1 MRGKWHFEFM
11 ALQINHNKHLY
22 WIDWMKTI
30 GITLIVFGHF
40 ASPHNV
46 YAYVFSVPL
55 FFLISGFLSKR
66 EENHTV
72 FWKKIWHNLIVPM
85 LIICTINYLYV
96 CARHYISPIEGFF
109 PDTPPIFI
117 AKLLLGVHKSVET
130 LWFVYTL
137 VILKIILQ
145 YLPKP
150 WQHCVLFAVCLAT
163 AYCINEYQLS
173 LFGKPLY
180 YTPCAITSVFVS
192 YPFYMIGYWLRDF
205 RETFNNYRVHS
216 VSSCIALL
224 VCALLVFICGYK
236 HTSVFLFLCGYGDSI
251 ILFLLGGMAGSACVY
266 IISKFL
272 VRVKYAKVQNFNSV
286 VSQGTILI
294 LGFHMPLVRFLRRFE
309 ITSDIQA
316 AAFSILIVL
325 LFVPII
331 MLCKKYAPIIMGKYR
346 AK

>member
-11 ALQINHNKHLY
+11 ALQINTNKHFF

-96 CARHYISPIEGFF
+96 CARHYISPNYLLY
-109 PDTPPIFI
+109 PDNPAVFI
-117 AKLLLGVHKSVET
+117 AKLLLGVHKSVDT

-180 YTPCAITSVFVS
+180 STPCAITSVFVS

-216 VSSCIALL
+216 VSACISLL

-236 HTSVFLFLCGYGDSI
+236 HTSVFLFLCRYGDNI
-251 ILFLLGGMAGSACVY
+251 ILFLLGGLAGSACVY
-266 IISKFL
+266 IISKIIAQ
-272 VRVKYAKVQNFNSV
+272 VSSAKVQSFCSLI
-286 VSQGTILI
+286 SQGTILI
-294 LGFHMPLVRFLRRFE
+294 LGFHMLIENELKILGYISFFE
-309 ITSDIQA
+309 SC
-316 AAFSILIVL
+316 AFSILIVL

>member
-1 MRGKWHFEFM
+1 M
-11 ALQINHNKHLY
+11 AFQIENSKHLY

-40 ASPHNV
+40 ASPHSV

-85 LIICTINYLYV
+85 LIICTIKYLYV
-96 CARHYISPIEGFF
+96 CARHYIF
-109 PDTPPIFI
+109 PNYLLYPDNPAVFI
-117 AKLLLGVHKSVET
+117 AKMLLGIHKSAGN

-145 YLPKP
+145 YIPRL

-173 LFGKPLY
+173 LFGEPLY

-192 YPFYMIGYWLRDF
+192 YPFYMIGYWLRDL
-205 RETFNNYRVHS
+205 REAFNNYRVHS
-216 VSSCIALL
+216 VSAYIILIA
-224 VCALLVFICGYK
+224 CALIVFYCGNDHSGVLLYICR
-236 HTSVFLFLCGYGDSI
+236 YGDSI

-266 IISKFL
+266 IISQL
-272 VRVKYAKVQNFNSV
+272 VAQVSSAKVQTLGSLI
-286 VSQGTILI
+286 SQGTILI

>member
-1 MRGKWHFEFM
+1 MS
-11 ALQINHNKHLY
+11 LQIHTNKHFF

-40 ASPHNV
+40 GSRHSN

-96 CARHYISPIEGFF
+96 CTLHFIAPIEGFC
-109 PDTPPIFI
+109 PDTPLYFL
-117 AKLLLGVHKSVET
+117 AKLLLGVNKSVET

-137 VILKIILQ
+137 IILKIILQ

-150 WQHCVLFAVCLAT
+150 WLHCVLFAVCLAT
-163 AYCINEYQLS
+163 AFCINEYKLT
-173 LFGKPLY
+173 LLGKSLY

-205 RETFNNYRVHS
+205 RETFNKYRTKSVSAYIILIACALIVFYCGHNHS
-216 VSSCIALL
+216 VVKLY
-224 VCALLVFICGYK
+224 ICR
-236 HTSVFLFLCGYGDSI
+236 YGDSI
-251 ILFLLGGMAGSACVY
+251 LLFLLGGMAGSACVY
-266 IISKFL
+266 IISKL
-272 VRVKYAKVQNFNSV
+272 VAQVSSTKVQVLGSLI
-286 VSQGTILI
+286 SQGTILI
-294 LGFHMPLVRFLRRFE
+294 LGFHSPIVLFLKRLGVANCF
-309 ITSDIQA
+309 QA
-316 AAFSILIVL
+316 AAFSILIVF
-325 LFVPII
+325 LFVPVI
-331 MLCKKYAPIIMGKYR
+331 MLCKKYAPVIMGKYR

>member
-1 MRGKWHFEFM
+1 M
-11 ALQINHNKHLY
+11 ALQINTNKHFF

-46 YAYVFSVPL
+46 FAYVFSVPL

-96 CARHYISPIEGFF
+96 CVRHYISPNYLLY
-109 PDTPPIFI
+109 PDNPAVFI

-150 WQHCVLFAVCLAT
+150 WLHCVLFAVFLAT

-205 RETFNNYRVHS
+205 RETFNKYHTQSVSAYIILIACALIVFYCGHNHS
-216 VSSCIALL
+216 VVKLY
-224 VCALLVFICGYK
+224 ICR
-236 HTSVFLFLCGYGDSI
+236 YGDSI
-251 ILFLLGGMAGSACVY
+251 LLFLLGGMAGSACVY

-286 VSQGTILI
+286 ISQGTILI
-294 LGFHMPLVRFLRRFE
+294 LGFHMPLVRFLRHFE
-309 ITSDIQA
+309 ITNDIQA

-331 MLCKKYAPIIMGKYR
+331 MLCKKYAPVIMGKYR

>member
-1 MRGKWHFEFM
+1 M
-11 ALQINHNKHLY
+11 ALQINTNKHFF

-66 EENHTV
+66 EENHTI

-137 VILKIILQ
+137 IILKIILQ

-150 WQHCVLFAVCLAT
+150 WLHCVLFAVCLAT
-163 AYCINEYQLS
+163 AFCINEYKLT
-173 LFGKPLY
+173 LLGKSLY

-192 YPFYMIGYWLRDF
+192 YPFYMIGYWLRNL
-205 RETFNNYRVHS
+205 REAFNKYHTQSVSAYFILIACALIVFYCGHNHS
-216 VSSCIALL
+216 VVKLY
-224 VCALLVFICGYK
+224 ICR
-236 HTSVFLFLCGYGDSI
+236 YGDSI
-251 ILFLLGGMAGSACVY
+251 LLFLLGGMAGSA
-266 IISKFL
+266 
-272 VRVKYAKVQNFNSV
+272 
-286 VSQGTILI
+286 
-294 LGFHMPLVRFLRRFE
+294 
-309 ITSDIQA
+309 
-316 AAFSILIVL
+316 
-325 LFVPII
+325 
-331 MLCKKYAPIIMGKYR
+331 
-346 AK
+346 

>member
-1 MRGKWHFEFM
+1 
-11 ALQINHNKHLY
+11 
-22 WIDWMKTI
+22 MKAI

-40 ASPHNV
+40 GSRYSN

-137 VILKIILQ
+137 IILKIILQ

-173 LFGKPLY
+173 LLGKPLY

-192 YPFYMIGYWLRDF
+192 YPFYMIGYWLRDL
-205 RETFNNYRVHS
+205 REAFNKYHTQSVSAYVILIACALIVFYCGHNHS
-216 VSSCIALL
+216 VVKLY
-224 VCALLVFICGYK
+224 ICR
-236 HTSVFLFLCGYGDSI
+236 YGDSI
-251 ILFLLGGMAGSACVY
+251 LLFLLGGMAGSACVY

-272 VRVKYAKVQNFNSV
+272 VRVKYAKVQNFGSV

-294 LGFHMPLVRFLRRFE
+294 LGFHMPLVDFFRNFE
-309 ITSDIQA
+309 LTSDIQA

-331 MLCKKYAPIIMGKYR
+331 MLFKKYAPIVMGKYR

>member
-1 MRGKWHFEFM
+1 
-11 ALQINHNKHLY
+11 
-22 WIDWMKTI
+22 MKTI

-40 ASPHNV
+40 ASPHHV

-66 EENHTV
+66 EESHTL
-72 FWKKIWHNLIVPM
+72 FGKKIWHNLIVPM

-96 CARHYISPIEGFF
+96 CARHFISPLDGVC
-109 PDTPPIFI
+109 PDNPLIFV
-117 AKLLLGVHKSVET
+117 AKLLLAINKSVT
-130 LWFVYTL
+130 NLWFVYTL

-150 WQHCVLFAVCLAT
+150 WLHCVLFAVCLAT
-163 AYCINEYQLS
+163 AFCINEYKLT
-173 LFGKPLY
+173 LLGKSLY

-192 YPFYMIGYWLRDF
+192 YPFYMIGYWLRNL
-205 RETFNNYRVHS
+205 REAFNKYHTQSVSAYFILIACALIVFYCGHNHS
-216 VSSCIALL
+216 VVKLY
-224 VCALLVFICGYK
+224 ICR
-236 HTSVFLFLCGYGDSI
+236 YGDSI

-331 MLCKKYAPIIMGKYR
+331 MLCKKYAPVIMGKYR

>member
-1 MRGKWHFEFM
+1 
-11 ALQINHNKHLY
+11 
-22 WIDWMKTI
+22 MKAI
-30 GITLIVFGHF
+30 GITVIVFGHF

-72 FWKKIWHNLIVPM
+72 FWKKIWHNLMVPM

-137 VILKIILQ
+137 IILKIILQ
-145 YLPKP
+145 YLPKR
-150 WQHCVLFAVCLAT
+150 WLHCMLLAVCLTT
-163 AYCINEYQLS
+163 AFCINEYKLT
-173 LFGKPLY
+173 LFGISLY
-180 YTPCAITSVFVS
+180 YTPCAITSMFAS
-192 YPFYMIGYWLRDF
+192 YPFFLVGYWLRDY
-205 RETFNNYRVHS
+205 REACNNYRAHS
-216 VSSCIALL
+216 LSGYIFLIA
-224 VCALLVFICGYK
+224 CALIVLYCGHNRSVVCLYICR
-236 HTSVFLFLCGYGDSI
+236 YGDNI
-251 ILFLLGGMAGSACVY
+251 ILFLLGGLAGSACVY

-272 VRVKYAKVQNFNSV
+272 VRVKYAKVQKFGSV

-294 LGFHMPLVRFLRRFE
+294 LGFHMPLVDFFRNFE
-309 ITSDIQA
+309 LTSDIQA
-316 AAFSILIVL
+316 AAFSILIVF
-325 LFVPII
+325 LFVPVI
-331 MLCKKYAPIIMGKYR
+331 MLCKKYAPVIMGKYR

>member
-1 MRGKWHFEFM
+1 
-11 ALQINHNKHLY
+11 
-22 WIDWMKTI
+22 MKAI

-40 ASPHNV
+40 GSRYSN

-55 FFLISGFLSKR
+55 FFLISGFLSKI

-72 FWKKIWHNLIVPM
+72 FWKKIWHNLIVSM

-145 YLPKP
+145 YFPKP
-150 WQHCVLFAVCLAT
+150 WLHCVLFAVCLAT
-163 AYCINEYQLS
+163 AFCINEYKLT
-173 LFGKPLY
+173 LLGKSLY

-192 YPFYMIGYWLRDF
+192 YPFYMIGYWLRDL
-205 RETFNNYRVHS
+205 REAFNKYHTQSVSAYVILIACALIVFYCGNNHS
-216 VSSCIALL
+216 VVNLY
-224 VCALLVFICGYK
+224 ICR
-236 HTSVFLFLCGYGDSI
+236 YGDSI
-251 ILFLLGGMAGSACVY
+251 LLFLLGGMAGSACVY
-266 IISKFL
+266 IISQL
-272 VRVKYAKVQNFNSV
+272 VAQVSSTKVQVLGSLI
-286 VSQGTILI
+286 SQGTILI
-294 LGFHMPLVRFLRRFE
+294 LGFHSPIVLFLKRLGVANCF
-309 ITSDIQA
+309 QA
-316 AAFSILIVL
+316 VAFSILIVL

>member
-1 MRGKWHFEFM
+1 M
-11 ALQINHNKHLY
+11 ALQTNNNKHLY

-40 ASPHNV
+40 ASPHHV

-66 EENHTV
+66 EESHTL
-72 FWKKIWHNLIVPM
+72 FGKKIWHNLIVPM

-96 CARHYISPIEGFF
+96 CARHFISPLDGVC
-109 PDTPPIFI
+109 PDNPLIFV
-117 AKLLLGVHKSVET
+117 AKLLLGINKSVT
-130 LWFVYTL
+130 NLWFVYTL

-150 WQHCVLFAVCLAT
+150 WLHCVLFAVCLAT
-163 AYCINEYQLS
+163 AFCINEYKLT
-173 LFGKPLY
+173 LLGKSLY

-192 YPFYMIGYWLRDF
+192 YPFYMIGYWLRNL
-205 RETFNNYRVHS
+205 REAFNKYHTQSVSAYFILIACALIVFYCGHNHS
-216 VSSCIALL
+216 VVKLY
-224 VCALLVFICGYK
+224 ICR
-236 HTSVFLFLCGYGDSI
+236 YGDSI

-272 VRVKYAKVQNFNSV
+272 VRVKYAKVQKFSSV

-325 LFVPII
+325 LFVPVI
-331 MLCKKYAPIIMGKYR
+331 MLCKKYAPIVMGKYR

>member
-11 ALQINHNKHLY
+11 TLQINTNKHLY
-22 WIDWMKTI
+22 WIDWMKAI

-40 ASPHNV
+40 ASPHHV

-66 EENHTV
+66 EESHTL
-72 FWKKIWHNLIVPM
+72 FGKKIWHNLIVPM

-96 CARHYISPIEGFF
+96 CARHFISPLDGVC
-109 PDTPPIFI
+109 PDNPLIFV
-117 AKLLLGVHKSVET
+117 AKLLLGINKSVT
-130 LWFVYTL
+130 NLWFVYTL

-145 YLPKP
+145 YLPKR
-150 WQHCVLFAVCLAT
+150 WLHCVLFAVCLAT

-180 YTPCAITSVFVS
+180 STPCAITSLFVS

-205 RETFNNYRVHS
+205 REAFNKYHTQSVSAYFILIACALIAFYCGHNHS
-216 VSSCIALL
+216 VVKLYI
-224 VCALLVFICGYK
+224 
-236 HTSVFLFLCGYGDSI
+236 CGYGDSI

>member
-1 MRGKWHFEFM
+1 M
-11 ALQINHNKHLY
+11 ALQINNSKHLY

-40 ASPHNV
+40 ASPHHV

-66 EENHTV
+66 EESHTL
-72 FWKKIWHNLIVPM
+72 FGKKIWHNLIVPM

-96 CARHYISPIEGFF
+96 CARHFISPLDGVC
-109 PDTPPIFI
+109 PDNPLIFV
-117 AKLLLGVHKSVET
+117 AKLLLGINKSVT
-130 LWFVYTL
+130 NLWFVYTL

-150 WQHCVLFAVCLAT
+150 WLHCVLFAVCLAT
-163 AYCINEYQLS
+163 AFCINEYKLT
-173 LFGKPLY
+173 LLGKSLY

-192 YPFYMIGYWLRDF
+192 YPFYMIGYWLRNL
-205 RETFNNYRVHS
+205 REAFNKYHTQSVSAYFILIACALIVFYCGHNHS
-216 VSSCIALL
+216 VVKLY
-224 VCALLVFICGYK
+224 ICR
-236 HTSVFLFLCGYGDSI
+236 YGDSI

-331 MLCKKYAPIIMGKYR
+331 MLCKKYAPIVMGKYR

>member
-1 MRGKWHFEFM
+1 
-11 ALQINHNKHLY
+11 
-22 WIDWMKTI
+22 MKAI

-40 ASPHNV
+40 ASPHHV

-66 EENHTV
+66 EESHTL
-72 FWKKIWHNLIVPM
+72 FGKKIWHNLIVPM

-96 CARHYISPIEGFF
+96 CARHFISPLDGVC
-109 PDTPPIFI
+109 PDNPLIFV
-117 AKLLLGVHKSVET
+117 AKLLLGINKSVT
-130 LWFVYTL
+130 NLWFVYTL

-145 YLPKP
+145 YLPKR
-150 WQHCVLFAVCLAT
+150 WLHCVLFAVCLAT

-192 YPFYMIGYWLRDF
+192 YPFYMIGYWLRNL
-205 RETFNNYRVHS
+205 RETFNKYHTQSVSAYIILIACALIVFYCGHNHS
-216 VSSCIALL
+216 VVKLYI
-224 VCALLVFICGYK
+224 
-236 HTSVFLFLCGYGDSI
+236 CGYGDSI

-294 LGFHMPLVRFLRRFE
+294 LGFHMPLVNFLRRFE

-331 MLCKKYAPIIMGKYR
+331 MLCKKYAPIVMGKYR

>member
-1 MRGKWHFEFM
+1 
-11 ALQINHNKHLY
+11 
-22 WIDWMKTI
+22 MKAI

-40 ASPHNV
+40 ASPHHV

-66 EENHTV
+66 EESHTL
-72 FWKKIWHNLIVPM
+72 FGKKIWHNLIVPM

-96 CARHYISPIEGFF
+96 CARHFISPLDGVC
-109 PDTPPIFI
+109 PDNPLIFV
-117 AKLLLGVHKSVET
+117 AKLLLGINKSVT
-130 LWFVYTL
+130 NLWFVYTL

-145 YLPKP
+145 YLPKR
-150 WQHCVLFAVCLAT
+150 WLHCVLFAVCLAT

-192 YPFYMIGYWLRDF
+192 YPFYMIGYWLRNL
-205 RETFNNYRVHS
+205 RETFNKYHTQSVSAYIILIACALIVFYCGHNHS
-216 VSSCIALL
+216 VVKLYI
-224 VCALLVFICGYK
+224 
-236 HTSVFLFLCGYGDSI
+236 CGYGDSI

-294 LGFHMPLVRFLRRFE
+294 LGFHMPLVNFLRRFE

-316 AAFSILIVL
+316 AAFSILIVF

-331 MLCKKYAPIIMGKYR
+331 MLCKKYAPVIMGKYR

>member
-1 MRGKWHFEFM
+1 
-11 ALQINHNKHLY
+11 
-22 WIDWMKTI
+22 MKTI

-137 VILKIILQ
+137 IILKIILQ

-150 WQHCVLFAVCLAT
+150 WLHCVLFAVCLAT
-163 AYCINEYQLS
+163 AFCINEYKLT
-173 LFGKPLY
+173 LLGKSLY

-192 YPFYMIGYWLRDF
+192 YPFYMIGYWLRNL
-205 RETFNNYRVHS
+205 REAFNKYHTQSVSAYFILIACALIVFYCGHNHS
-216 VSSCIALL
+216 VVKLY
-224 VCALLVFICGYK
+224 ICR
-236 HTSVFLFLCGYGDSI
+236 YGDSI
-251 ILFLLGGMAGSACVY
+251 LLFLLGGMAGSACVY
-266 IISKFL
+266 IISKL
-272 VRVKYAKVQNFNSV
+272 VTQVSSTKVQV
-286 VSQGTILI
+286 LGALISQGTILI
-294 LGFHMPLVRFLRRFE
+294 LGFHMPLVDFFRNFE
-309 ITSDIQA
+309 LTSDIQA

-331 MLCKKYAPIIMGKYR
+331 MLFKKYAPVIMGKYR
-346 AK
+346 AKY

>member
-1 MRGKWHFEFM
+1 MT
-11 ALQINHNKHLY
+11 LQINTNKHLY
-22 WIDWMKTI
+22 WIDWMKAI

-40 ASPHNV
+40 ASPHHV

-66 EENHTV
+66 EESHTL
-72 FWKKIWHNLIVPM
+72 FGKKIWHNLIVPM

-96 CARHYISPIEGFF
+96 CARHFISPLDGVC
-109 PDTPPIFI
+109 PDHPLIFVY
-117 AKLLLGVHKSVET
+117 KLLLSINKSVT
-130 LWFVYTL
+130 NLWFVYTL

-145 YLPKP
+145 YLPKR
-150 WQHCVLFAVCLAT
+150 WLHCVLFAVCLAT
-163 AYCINEYQLS
+163 ACCINEYQLS
-173 LFGKPLY
+173 LFWKPLY

-192 YPFYMIGYWLRDF
+192 YPFYMIGYWLRNL
-205 RETFNNYRVHS
+205 RETFNKYHTQSVSAYIILIACALIVFYCGHNHS
-216 VSSCIALL
+216 VVKLYI
-224 VCALLVFICGYK
+224 
-236 HTSVFLFLCGYGDSI
+236 CGYGDSI

-331 MLCKKYAPIIMGKYR
+331 MLCKKYAPVIMGKYR

>member
-1 MRGKWHFEFM
+1 
-11 ALQINHNKHLY
+11 
-22 WIDWMKTI
+22 MKAI

-40 ASPHNV
+40 GSPHHM

-66 EENHTV
+66 EESHTL
-72 FWKKIWHNLIVPM
+72 FGKKIWHNLIVPM

-96 CARHYISPIEGFF
+96 CARHFISPLDGVC
-109 PDTPPIFI
+109 PDNPLIFV
-117 AKLLLGVHKSVET
+117 AKLLLGINKSVT
-130 LWFVYTL
+130 NLWFVYTL

-145 YLPKP
+145 YLPKR
-150 WQHCVLFAVCLAT
+150 WLHCVLFAVCLAT

-192 YPFYMIGYWLRDF
+192 YPFYMIGYWLRTL
-205 RETFNNYRVHS
+205 RETFNKYHTQSVSAYIILIACALIVFYCGHNHS
-216 VSSCIALL
+216 VVKLYI
-224 VCALLVFICGYK
+224 
-236 HTSVFLFLCGYGDSI
+236 CGYGDSI

-272 VRVKYAKVQNFNSV
+272 VRVKYAKVQKFSSV

-331 MLCKKYAPIIMGKYR
+331 MLCKKYAPVIMGKYR

>member
-1 MRGKWHFEFM
+1 
-11 ALQINHNKHLY
+11 
-22 WIDWMKTI
+22 MKTI

-40 ASPHNV
+40 ASPHHV

-66 EENHTV
+66 EESHTL
-72 FWKKIWHNLIVPM
+72 FGKKIWHNLIVPM

-96 CARHYISPIEGFF
+96 CARHFISPLDGVC
-109 PDTPPIFI
+109 PDNPLIFV
-117 AKLLLGVHKSVET
+117 AKLLLGINKSVT
-130 LWFVYTL
+130 NLWFVYTL

-145 YLPKP
+145 YLPKR
-150 WQHCVLFAVCLAT
+150 WLHCVLFAVCLAT

-192 YPFYMIGYWLRDF
+192 YPFYMIGYWLRNL
-205 RETFNNYRVHS
+205 REAFNKYHTQSVSAYIILIACALIVFYCGHNHS
-216 VSSCIALL
+216 VVKLYI
-224 VCALLVFICGYK
+224 
-236 HTSVFLFLCGYGDSI
+236 CGYGDSI

-331 MLCKKYAPIIMGKYR
+331 MLCKKYAPIVMGKYR

>member
-1 MRGKWHFEFM
+1 
-11 ALQINHNKHLY
+11 
-22 WIDWMKTI
+22 MKAI

-40 ASPHNV
+40 ASPHHV

-66 EENHTV
+66 EESHTL
-72 FWKKIWHNLIVPM
+72 FGKKIWHNLIVPM

-96 CARHYISPIEGFF
+96 CARHFISPLDGVC
-109 PDTPPIFI
+109 PDNPLIFV
-117 AKLLLGVHKSVET
+117 AKLLLGINKSVT
-130 LWFVYTL
+130 NLWFVYTL

-145 YLPKP
+145 YLPKR
-150 WQHCVLFAVCLAT
+150 WLHCVLFAVCLAT

-192 YPFYMIGYWLRDF
+192 YPFYMIGYWLRNL
-205 RETFNNYRVHS
+205 RETFNKYHTQSVSAYIILIACALIVFYCGHNHS
-216 VSSCIALL
+216 VVKLYI
-224 VCALLVFICGYK
+224 
-236 HTSVFLFLCGYGDSI
+236 CGYGDSI

-331 MLCKKYAPIIMGKYR
+331 MLCKKHAPIVMGKYR

>member
-1 MRGKWHFEFM
+1 
-11 ALQINHNKHLY
+11 
-22 WIDWMKTI
+22 MKTI

-40 ASPHNV
+40 GSRYSN

-150 WQHCVLFAVCLAT
+150 WLHCVLFAVFLAT

-205 RETFNNYRVHS
+205 RETFNKYHTQSVSAYIILIACALIAFYCGHNHS
-216 VSSCIALL
+216 VVKLYI
-224 VCALLVFICGYK
+224 
-236 HTSVFLFLCGYGDSI
+236 CGYGDSI

-266 IISKFL
+266 IISKL
-272 VRVKYAKVQNFNSV
+272 VTQVSSTKVQVLGSLI
-286 VSQGTILI
+286 SQGTILI
-294 LGFHMPLVRFLRRFE
+294 LGFHSPIVLFLKRLGVANCF
-309 ITSDIQA
+309 QA
-316 AAFSILIVL
+316 AAFSILIVF
-325 LFVPII
+325 LFVPVI
-331 MLCKKYAPIIMGKYR
+331 MLCKKYAPVIMGKYR

>member
-1 MRGKWHFEFM
+1 
-11 ALQINHNKHLY
+11 
-22 WIDWMKTI
+22 MKAI

-40 ASPHNV
+40 ASPHHV

-66 EENHTV
+66 EESHTL
-72 FWKKIWHNLIVPM
+72 FGKKIWHNLIVPM

-96 CARHYISPIEGFF
+96 CARHFISPLDGVC
-109 PDTPPIFI
+109 PDNPLIFV
-117 AKLLLGVHKSVET
+117 AKLLLGINKSVT
-130 LWFVYTL
+130 NLWFVYTL

-145 YLPKP
+145 YLPKR
-150 WQHCVLFAVCLAT
+150 WLHCVLFAVCLAT

-192 YPFYMIGYWLRDF
+192 YPFYMIGYWLRNL
-205 RETFNNYRVHS
+205 RETFNKYHTQSVSAYIILIACALIVFYCGHNHS
-216 VSSCIALL
+216 VVKLYI
-224 VCALLVFICGYK
+224 
-236 HTSVFLFLCGYGDSI
+236 CGYGDSI

-331 MLCKKYAPIIMGKYR
+331 MLCKKYAPIVMGKYR

>member
-1 MRGKWHFEFM
+1 
-11 ALQINHNKHLY
+11 
-22 WIDWMKTI
+22 MKTI

-137 VILKIILQ
+137 IILKIILQ

-173 LFGKPLY
+173 LLGKPLY

-205 RETFNNYRVHS
+205 RETFNKYRTQS
-216 VSSCIALL
+216 VSAYIILIA
-224 VCALLVFICGYK
+224 CALIVFYCGNDYSDVLLYICR
-236 HTSVFLFLCGYGDSI
+236 YGDSI

-266 IISKFL
+266 IISKL
-272 VRVKYAKVQNFNSV
+272 VTQVSSTKVQVLGSLI
-286 VSQGTILI
+286 SQGTILI
-294 LGFHMPLVRFLRRFE
+294 LGFHSPIVLFLKRLGVANCFQ
-309 ITSDIQA
+309 T
-316 AAFSILIVL
+316 AAFSILIVF
-325 LFVPII
+325 LFVPVI
-331 MLCKKYAPIIMGKYR
+331 MLCKKYAPVIMGTPLSITQSPTSL
-346 AK
+346 